1 MKNVVDS
8 IIENSSDLNSHIVYD
23 FIDDS
28 GSSLAFTKA
37 FEFVLR
43 EFGDLCFVE
52 VTHWLLFYKVF
63 IIFIIV
69 LFLLAC
75 VNDLAV
81 DGDFNIIFYVSLDFK
96 LLTMFFHV
104 KHSYIPRKAPG
115 QFVDVCRCRHQN
127 HLGSICLLNFTR
139 YCHQLLH
146 LSGCLVNLIQ
156 YYRVIVIWLR
166 H

>member
-81 DGDFNIIFYVSLDFK
+81 DGDFNIIFYVSLDFNP
-96 LLTMFFHV
+96 V
-104 KHSYIPRKAPG
+104 Y
-115 QFVDVCRCRHQN
+115 
-127 HLGSICLLNFTR
+127 
-139 YCHQLLH
+139 
-146 LSGCLVNLIQ
+146 
-156 YYRVIVIWLR
+156 
-166 H
+166 